1 MNDKNKMMILAAL
14 GVVLVGVGAFSF
26 MGGGTPAPEPAPTT
40 KKEKPDASNTNYNEG
55 EGATSGTATEG
66 ATTEGATA
74 EGTPAID
81 PNTGQPVVDPNATG
95 NAVAGGPVDVS
106 VLVDPEAVRVSRLPQ
121 RDPFNGSRWDPMLD
135 VKPVSQGDPP
145 RPKPQPVVRNG
156 GGRPPKLGGGGF
168 VPIGVNPGDIGLP
181 GVGGAGGNTSGMPHV
196 EDVQYKVNGI
206 VRGAN
211 PAAVITD
218 GSGKQRIVKVGS
230 QLDPDTQVVGVE
242 NGRMILR
249 HRGKIKSVS
258 IDDAGASNKD
268 GGNKPPQNQ

>member
-1 MNDKNKMMILAAL
+1 MNDKNKVMILAAL
-14 GVVLVGVGAFSF
+14 GVVMVGVGAFSF
-26 MGGGTPAPEPAPTT
+26 MGGGTPAPEPTATTKKDKPAKNTNFEGEGTAPTT
-40 KKEKPDASNTNYNEG
+40 TE
-55 EGATSGTATEG
+55 GTATEG
-66 ATTEGATA
+66 STA
-74 EGTPAID
+74 EVD

-95 NAVAGGPVDVS
+95 NAVANGPADVS
-106 VLVDPEAVRVSRLPQ
+106 VLVDPEAVKVSRLPQ

-135 VKPVSQGDPP
+135 VKPVTQGDPP
-145 RPKPQPVVRNG
+145 RPKPQPTIR
-156 GGRPPKLGGGGF
+156 RPSPPRLQGGGF
-168 VPIGVNPGDIGLP
+168 VPMSPGPGDIGLP
-181 GVGGAGGNTSGMPHV
+181 GIGGTGGGNAMPHV